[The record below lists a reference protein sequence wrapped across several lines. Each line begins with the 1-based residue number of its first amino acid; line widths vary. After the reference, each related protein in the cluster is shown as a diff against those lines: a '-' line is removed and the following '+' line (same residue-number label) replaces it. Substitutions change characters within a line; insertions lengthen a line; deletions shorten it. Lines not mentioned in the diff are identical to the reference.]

1 MAAVDDLITSLGQ
14 QVETGLG
21 QFQRLEAEGKIR
33 PGVYGAREL
42 LCKLTWWHQV
52 AAEAMESVGSGG
64 DPYRIY
70 ASDDEMDLRAVT
82 RNTGQ
87 TVDQLSEAVLS
98 HQNRIAAAAPSIS
111 DPNVAIFVHEDGTE
125 DSVPKRLEAITQRWK
140 ASIEELQNQ

>member
-1 MAAVDDLITSLGQ
+1 MAAVDDLITTLGKH
-14 QVETGLG
+14 VETGLS

-33 PGVYGAREL
+33 PGVYGPREL

-82 RNTGQ
+82 RNTGK
-87 TVDQLSEAVLS
+87 TVAQLSEAVLS
-98 HQNRIAAAAPSIS
+98 HQSRIAAAASSIANP
-111 DPNVAIFVHEDGTE
+111 DAAIFVHGDGTE
-125 DSVPKRLEAITQRWK
+125 DSVPKRLEAIAQRWK
-140 ASIEELQNQ
+140 SSSEELQKQ

>member
-1 MAAVDDLITSLGQ
+1 MAAVDDLITTLGKH
-14 QVETGLG
+14 VETGLS

-33 PGVYGAREL
+33 PGVYGPREL

-82 RNTGQ
+82 RNTGK
-87 TVDQLSEAVLS
+87 TVAQLSEAVLS
-98 HQNRIAAAAPSIS
+98 HQSRIAAAASSIANP
-111 DPNVAIFVHEDGTE
+111 DAAIFVHEDGTE
-125 DSVPKRLEAITQRWK
+125 DSVPKRLEAIAQRWK
-140 ASIEELQNQ
+140 SSSEELQNQ

>member
-1 MAAVDDLITSLGQ
+1 MAAVDDLITTLGQ
-14 QVETGLG
+14 NVETGLG

-33 PGVYGAREL
+33 PGIFGPREL

-82 RNTGQ
+82 RNTGK
-87 TVDQLSEAVLS
+87 TVAQLSEAVLS
-98 HQNRIAAAAPSIS
+98 HQSRIAAAASKIA
-111 DPNVAIFVHEDGTE
+111 DPNAAIFVHEDGTE
-125 DSVPKRLEAITQRWK
+125 DSVPKRLEATAQRWK